1 MADFFAPQQQSG
13 FFEKNNSKEI
23 ARRRKMA
30 ERLMKQGEQ
39 DGSTQIVSGYAVKKS
54 PLEGLAKALTSGVG
68 QYQETKADEMQTNL
82 DKKRAELMAQ
92 AVQAYGQDP
101 TAASQILMQDPEM
114 SSEAMKMAM
123 SGMDAQ
129 RAAAA
134 KEMDWQRNADLQR
147 ELIGLRGQSG
157 DGGGG
162 ATGYLIKQYM
172 DATGSDFPTALYAVQ
187 TGLRQGTNYNNGVIT
202 PMQGVAEAKGNIKRG
217 EAIGAEI
224 GQRVGE
230 AAGTLNFLEANL
242 PKLEQVTA
250 DLSKLGKTATYTQ
263 AGQLKN
269 VAQKEMGLGANQGA
283 IDRTAYIAKVDNEI
297 LPLLRDT
304 FGAAFTVKEGEALRA
319 TLGDPNK
326 TPDEKD
332 AVLNAFLEQKKS
344 QVTALRRQV
353 GQNPYAGQGNP
364 AVNQDY
370 SNIQPLLEA
379 DMNAQMPQGGAVQP
393 PPMGMQPSQAD
404 TIRTELVAKGVPQER
419 INAYLQAR
427 GIQ

>member
-1 MADFFAPQQQSG
+1 MADFFAPQSQGG
-13 FFEKNNSKEI
+13 FFQQNNSKEI
-23 ARRRKMA
+23 SRRRKMA

-92 AVQAYGQDP
+92 AVEEYGQDP

-364 AVNQDY
+364 AINQDY
-370 SNIQPLLEA
+370 SQIQPLLSMEQPIQDGRSA
-379 DMNAQMPQGGAVQP
+379 PPP
-393 PPMGMQPSQAD
+393 PPMQGGMGGKADMVKNHLMSKGMTEQQA
-404 TIRTELVAKGVPQER
+404 IQFIQQNG
-419 INAYLQAR
+419 LQ
-427 GIQ
+427 